1 MFDIGGGELLLI
13 GIVALIVVG
22 PKDLP
27 GMFHTIGRFT
37 AKARSMG
44 REFQRA
50 MDDAAKE
57 SGVKGAADDLKA
69 MTSKKSLGLDALD
82 KAASKFEKWQPTKPA
97 ETKPA
102 APKSPVPQS
111 ATPKGPETTALAE
124 KKKQAQAE
132 RLAQLAERK
141 AAKAEAERVLEG
153 PHAPRARFAPV
164 KQFGFDGDEGQGREL
179 GSGIEFKSVQTEH
192 DEEPRTE
199 GRAYLY
205 FFPGGGTERASIQ
218 IRKKGS
224 TDGLTVLVSP
234 LTGRANIKKG
244 DVDLEA
250 PRIDEE
256 FGEREEETP

>member
-1 MFDIGGGELLLI
+1 MTLVEVLI
-13 GIVALIVVG
+13 VVALIALLSGAVVFG
-22 PKDLP
+22 S
-27 GMFHTIGRFT
+27 GMLSSSR
-37 AKARSMG
+37 
-44 REFQRA
+44 QRA
-50 MDDAAKE
+50 AATLIVA
-57 SGVKGAADDLKA
+57 GVRMGITRANSTGRPVRMVFDLKEQRV
-69 MTSKKSLGLDALD
+69 MLEESSSRVMLR
-82 KAASKFEKWQPTKPA
+82 EKEEANTGGGAEPA
-97 ETKPA
+97 TE
-102 APKSPVPQS
+102 
-111 ATPKGPETTALAE
+111 AE
-124 KKKQAQAE
+124 
-132 RLAQLAERK
+132 K

-199 GRAYLY
+199 GRAYHY

>member
-57 SGVKGAADDLKA
+57 SGVKAAADDLKA

-82 KAASKFEKWQPTKPA
+82 KAASKFEKWQPNKPA

-102 APKSPVPQS
+102 APQSPAPQS
-111 ATPKGPETTALAE
+111 ATPQGPETAALAE

-141 AAKAEAERVLEG
+141 AAKAEAAAASAEAPAATPAPKAKPAKAPAKTAKAPAKPKAPAKSPPAKPAG
-153 PHAPRARFAPV
+153 TAATKPAKPKAPAKPRA
-164 KQFGFDGDEGQGREL
+164 
-179 GSGIEFKSVQTEH
+179 
-192 DEEPRTE
+192 
-199 GRAYLY
+199 
-205 FFPGGGTERASIQ
+205 
-218 IRKKGS
+218 KKG
-224 TDGLTVLVSP
+224 
-234 LTGRANIKKG
+234 
-244 DVDLEA
+244 EA
-250 PRIDEE
+250 
-256 FGEREEETP
+256 

>member
-44 REFQRA
+44 RQFQRA

-69 MTSKKSLGLDALD
+69 MTSKKSLGLDTLD

-124 KKKQAQAE
+124 KKKQAQAK

-141 AAKAEAERVLEG
+141 AAKAEAAA
-153 PHAPRARFAPV
+153 APAEAPAATPAPKAKPAKAAKAPAKPKAAPV
-164 KQFGFDGDEGQGREL
+164 KPA
-179 GSGIEFKSVQTEH
+179 KTAAAKPAKPKAPAK
-192 DEEPRTE
+192 PR
-199 GRAYLY
+199 A
-205 FFPGGGTERASIQ
+205 
-218 IRKKGS
+218 KKG
-224 TDGLTVLVSP
+224 
-234 LTGRANIKKG
+234 
-244 DVDLEA
+244 EA
-250 PRIDEE
+250 
-256 FGEREEETP
+256 